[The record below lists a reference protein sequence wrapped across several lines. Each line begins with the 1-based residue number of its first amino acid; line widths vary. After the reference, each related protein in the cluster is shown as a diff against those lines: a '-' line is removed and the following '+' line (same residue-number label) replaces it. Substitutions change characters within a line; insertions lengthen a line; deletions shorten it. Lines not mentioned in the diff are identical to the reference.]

1 MVERQYRAPVLTQ
14 TKSVTVALSPRV
26 VGVGGTLINVNCSPL
41 GSSHVVRLSMQPV
54 SLNYVPVVYLPKAQ
68 EVCGWGLQR

>member
-26 VGVGGTLINVNCSPL
+26 VGVGGTLINVNSSPL
-41 GSSHVVRLSMQPV
+41 GSSHVRLYMQPV
-54 SLNYVPVVYLPKAQ
+54 SSNYVPVAYLPKAQ